1 MFEAR
6 RRTNIEIGIPERYT
20 MDGFFKSKTATILT
34 VTLLCQV
41 VLFYGFSRTEI
52 SPRPKPLSS
61 FTMPNNGWRAVHD
74 VQLDKETLD
83 VLNADDILS
92 RVYEND
98 SGGLADLF
106 VAYFQT
112 QRNGKAP
119 HSPKNCLPGSGWAAS
134 QAGTIAVQ
142 VNGQAQPIL
151 VNRYIV
157 ARGSNQSVVLY
168 WYQSRS
174 RVVASE
180 YSAKVYT
187 VMDAVRF
194 NRTDTALVR
203 VVVAVNNGNTVAAV
217 QTATSFV
224 QAFFEP
230 LKLYLPS

>member
-1 MFEAR
+1 
-6 RRTNIEIGIPERYT
+6 
-20 MDGFFKSKTATILT
+20 MDGFLRSKTATILT
-34 VTLLCQV
+34 IALLCQV
-41 VLFYGFSRTEI
+41 VLFYGLSRTEAA
-52 SPRPKPLSS
+52 PRPRPLKD
-61 FTMPNNGWRAVHD
+61 FTLPNDGWRAVQD

-92 RVYEND
+92 RVYQN
-98 SGGLADLF
+98 SAGGYADLF

-119 HSPKNCLPGSGWAAS
+119 HSPKNCLPGSGWAPS
-134 QAGTIAVQ
+134 QSGTVAVQ
-142 VNGQAQPIL
+142 VQGEAQPIV

-157 ARGSNQSVVLY
+157 ARGTNQSVVLY

-203 VVVAVNNGNTVAAV
+203 VVVAVNNGDTATAI
-217 QTATSFV
+217 QTARSFV
-224 QAFFEP
+224 QTFFEP
-230 LKLYLPS
+230 LKQYLPS